1 MKCSAGPCCDC
12 KDPKMPQPVPPKT
25 DAPKPNVPKPD
36 AKLESK
42 TVEPTKRPAEE
53 DAMMEDGILHCR
65 KLNELDTTNVFVA
78 RCDYQSVDKT
88 CKSTY

>member
-1 MKCSAGPCCDC
+1 
-12 KDPKMPQPVPPKT
+12 MPQPVPPKT

-42 TVEPTKRPAEE
+42 TVEPTKRPAEG